1 MSFLVGYVALISRRM
16 IMWILY
22 RLLFFVCVSVS
33 DAIGEIDELWAGS
46 RYLVEGY
53 QKGTK

>member
-1 MSFLVGYVALISRRM
+1 MSFLVGYVISRRM